1 MAVIK
6 GIIREVGKSSAMRI
20 SARRWHASTQIVVQ
34 DPETKKTY
42 SVRISSNTMDR
53 CRFLPR
59 VGIPVVI
66 EGYVEEAEY
75 GLSDYVVSRV
85 TYIKREGAGIKGV
98 HKFDD

>member
-1 MAVIK
+1 MTVVK
-6 GIIREVGKSSAMRI
+6 GVIREVGKSSAMRI

-42 SVRISSNTMDR
+42 SVRVSSKTMDR

-66 EGYVEEAEY
+66 HGYVEEAEF
-75 GLSDYVVSRV
+75 GLSDFVVSRV
-85 TYIKREGAGIKGV
+85 THIKRQGAGITDV
-98 HKFDD
+98 HSFDD